1 MFIFTAKLQRKR
13 IKLGLIAFVVVCLL
27 LALYAGFHN
36 HWSSSSSPTVS
47 ANANSVTTVKN
58 NGDRISY
65 LSQYGWTVS
74 PEPLAIEKMEIPN
87 VFDSSFDRYLA
98 IQEEEG
104 FPLKDYAGKFAKR
117 YTYAIT
123 NYPSGE
129 EDMMVSILV
138 YQQEVIA
145 GEVFS
150 SKTGEI
156 IHGLSMPAQK

>member
-1 MFIFTAKLQRKR
+1 M
-13 IKLGLIAFVVVCLL
+13 
-27 LALYAGFHN
+27 
-36 HWSSSSSPTVS
+36 
-47 ANANSVTTVKN
+47 
-58 NGDRISY
+58 
-65 LSQYGWTVS
+65 
-74 PEPLAIEKMEIPN
+74 
-87 VFDSSFDRYLA
+87 FDSSFDRYLA

-104 FPLKDYAGKFAKR
+104 FSLKDYAGKFAKR

-138 YQQEVIA
+138 YQQKVIA